1 MKQQRKIRFKGQINT
16 YVKWPLWLSILLLL
30 FNVGMFFVDIK
41 AGFVMLVFVII
52 YVAVALFLYYKN
64 KNLIINDL
72 INFATHYGQVQR
84 QLLRDL
90 EIPYALLDES
100 GKIIWTNEAF
110 EKTIHVKNGYKKSV
124 MTILPE
130 IQKDDIPS
138 ATGENEIMISHEGEE
153 YRVSMRK
160 VMLTEMMDSSDVLE
174 TLETDSYLIAMFMF
188 DETRINLL
196 QRENDEQKQV
206 VGLIYLD
213 NYDEA
218 LESIEEVRRSLL
230 VALIDRKINKY
241 FSSMEAL
248 VKKLE
253 KDKYLIVFQKK
264 FLNVLI
270 DKKFDVLEDVKT
282 VNIGNE
288 MAVTLSIGIGVE
300 TGSYIDNYD
309 SARQSIDLALGRGG
323 DQAVVKSKSDI
334 MYYGGKTQV
343 AEKNTRVKAR
353 VKAHALRE
361 IIEGTDKIIVM
372 GHKLP
377 DVDAFGSAIGVYRA
391 AKTFGKKTHIVINE
405 ISTSVRPL
413 MDRVLGTEEYEQDIF
428 LNSLEALDVAD
439 ENTVVIVVD
448 TNKPSYT
455 ECEGLISKC
464 KTVVVLD
471 HHRQG
476 TEKIEG
482 ATLSYIEPYASSACE
497 MVAEILQ
504 YISDSVKIRPV
515 EADCIYSG
523 IMIDTNNFLTKTGVR
538 TFEAAAYLRRNGAD
552 VTRVRKLFRDSVE
565 DYKVRAEIVRNAEV
579 ILDNFAVSVTPEEI
593 QIESPTIIGAQAA
606 NELLNINGIKGSFV
620 LTSFQNQ
627 IYISARSIDEVN
639 VQVIMERLG
648 GGGHLNIAG
657 AQLSGVTAQ
666 EAKQMLIDTIEKM
679 LKDGDL

>member
-1 MKQQRKIRFKGQINT
+1 MKQQRKIKFKGQINA
-16 YVKWPLWLSILLLL
+16 YVKWPLWLSVILVI
-30 FNVGMFFVDIK
+30 FNVCMFFVNLK
-41 AGFVMLVFVII
+41 AGLVMLAFLAI
-52 YVAVALFLYYKN
+52 YISVALFLYYKN
-64 KNLIINDL
+64 KSLIINDL
-72 INFATHYGQVQR
+72 VSFATRYGQVQR

-90 EIPYALLDES
+90 EIPYVLLDEG
-100 GKIIWTNEAF
+100 GKVIWTNEAF
-110 EKTIHVKNGYKKSV
+110 EQTTHIKNGYKKSI

-130 IQKDDIPS
+130 IQKEDIPVVE
-138 ATGENEIMISHEGEE
+138 AENEIMITHEGEDF
-153 YRVSMRK
+153 RVSMRK
-160 VMLTEMMDSSDVLE
+160 VILNEMMESSDVLE
-174 TLETDSYLIAMFMF
+174 TIETDSYLIAMFMF
-188 DETRINLL
+188 DETRINTL
-196 QRENDEQKQV
+196 QRENDDQKLV

-248 VKKLE
+248 VKKLD
-253 KDKYLIVFQKK
+253 KDKYLVVFQKK
-264 FLNVLI
+264 FLKLLVER
-270 DKKFDVLEDVKT
+270 KFDILEDAKT

-300 TGSYIDNYD
+300 TGTYIDNYE

-323 DQAVVKSKSDI
+323 DQAVVKTKNDV

-361 IIEGTDKIIVM
+361 IIESTDKIIVM

-377 DVDAFGSAIGVYRA
+377 DVDSFGAAIGVYRA
-391 AKTFGKKTHIVINE
+391 AKTLGKKTHIVINE
-405 ISTSVRPL
+405 VSTSVRPL

-428 LNSLEALDVAD
+428 LNSVEALDAAD
-439 ENTVVIVVD
+439 ENTVVVVVD

-455 ECEGLISKC
+455 ECEGLLSRC
-464 KTVVVLD
+464 KTIVVID

-476 TEKIEG
+476 TEKIEN

-497 MVAEILQ
+497 MVAEIIQ
-504 YISDSVKIRPV
+504 YISDTMKIKQV

-523 IMIDTNNFLTKTGVR
+523 MMIDTNNFLTKTGVR

-552 VTRVRKLFRDSVE
+552 VTRVRKMFRDSMD

-579 ILDNFAVSVTPEEI
+579 HANDFAISVTPEEI
-593 QIESPTIIGAQAA
+593 PIESPTIIGAQAA
-606 NELLNINGIKGSFV
+606 NELLNINGIKASFV

-627 IYISARSIDEVN
+627 IYISARSIDEIN

-657 AQLSGVTAQ
+657 TQLSSVTSE
-666 EAKQMLIDTIEKM
+666 EAKQMLIDTIDSM
-679 LKDGDL
+679 IMDGDL